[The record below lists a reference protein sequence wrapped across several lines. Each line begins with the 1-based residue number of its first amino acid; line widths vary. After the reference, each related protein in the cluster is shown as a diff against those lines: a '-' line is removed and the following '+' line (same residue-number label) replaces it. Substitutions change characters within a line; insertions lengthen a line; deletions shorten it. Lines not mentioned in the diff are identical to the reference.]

1 VPVTLLQLEASQ
13 YAAVVEAGTNHP
25 GELAPLMEMIA
36 PHMGVITNIGREHL
50 EYFKDLEGVA
60 REEGTIAEALP
71 ATGALFINGDSPW
84 AEQLASRAKARVIRV
99 GVGAEN
105 QFRAENIRFSENG
118 VQFTV
123 VSASAEINGAY
134 QLRLLGRHQ
143 VVNALFAIA
152 LGAELGLSHKQIE
165 CGLAECAAPKMRLQY
180 WNLDGIGLLEDCYN
194 ANTDSML
201 ASLETLHEMRCRGR
215 RVAVLGDMGEQ
226 GDASLEAHLEVGRHV
241 PGSGVDQL
249 FTVGKW
255 ASHIAAAARE
265 AGLTAVQ
272 SFSDADSAGPAVRD
286 FVRQGD
292 VVLVKA
298 SRSMRLERISEILKN
313 GSPAVKKGGC

>member
-1 VPVTLLQLEASQ
+1 
-13 YAAVVEAGTNHP
+13 
-25 GELAPLMEMIA
+25 
-36 PHMGVITNIGREHL
+36 
-50 EYFKDLEGVA
+50 
-60 REEGTIAEALP
+60 
-71 ATGALFINGDSPW
+71 
-84 AEQLASRAKARVIRV
+84 
-99 GVGAEN
+99 
-105 QFRAENIRFSENG
+105 
-118 VQFTV
+118 
-123 VSASAEINGAY
+123 
-134 QLRLLGRHQ
+134 
-143 VVNALFAIA
+143 
-152 LGAELGLSHKQIE
+152 
-165 CGLAECAAPKMRLQY
+165 
-180 WNLDGIGLLEDCYN
+180 
-194 ANTDSML
+194 ML